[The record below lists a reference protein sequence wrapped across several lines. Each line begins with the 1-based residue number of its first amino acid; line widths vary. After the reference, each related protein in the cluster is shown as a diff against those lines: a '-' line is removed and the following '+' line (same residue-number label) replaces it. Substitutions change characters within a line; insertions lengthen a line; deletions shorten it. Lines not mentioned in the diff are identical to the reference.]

1 VGVSRHHAQPRPRRG
16 SPSRLLLLLIGV
28 AVVVS
33 LLAVDPA
40 VLGLLLDADFLTLS
54 AAVGIAFVRQDVRLW
69 TGRAAA
75 SLPVLWCRVGV
86 RLTREQPRSLLA

>member
-1 VGVSRHHAQPRPRRG
+1 MSLSVRG
-16 SPSRLLLLLIGV
+16 PSRLLLLVIGV

-40 VLGLLLDADFLTLS
+40 VLGLLLDADFLVMST
-54 AAVGIAFVRQDVRLW
+54 AVGIASLRHDVRLW
-69 TGRAAA
+69 ARRAAA

-86 RLTREQPRSLLA
+86 RLTREQPRSLLV